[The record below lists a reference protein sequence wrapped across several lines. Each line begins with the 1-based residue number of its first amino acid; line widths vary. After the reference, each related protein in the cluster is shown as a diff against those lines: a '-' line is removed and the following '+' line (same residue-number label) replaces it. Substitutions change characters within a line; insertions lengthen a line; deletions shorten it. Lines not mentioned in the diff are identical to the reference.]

1 MPRDGSLTRTKILDS
16 AEALILDQGFSAT
29 SIDKLIDAVGL
40 TKGTFF
46 YHFKNKAALA
56 RSLVDRYAET
66 DLSMQR
72 DFRSRAEKLSRDPLQ
87 QVLIFVGLYE
97 EMMEGLTDPF
107 PGCLFASYLYE
118 ANLFDDETMGVIDN
132 AYLDWRKNLGEM
144 LNKAVETHPPALPV
158 NTADLADMFTSV
170 IEGAFIMSKTLK
182 EPKLVAAQLGLYK
195 NFLELLFASTP
206 A

>member
-1 MPRDGSLTRTKILDS
+1 MPRDGSLTKTKILDS

-29 SIDKLIDAVGL
+29 SIDKLIDAVGV

-46 YHFKNKAALA
+46 YHFENKAALA
-56 RSLVDRYAET
+56 RTLVERYAEA
-66 DLSMQR
+66 DLSMQQE
-72 DFRSRAEKLSRDPLQ
+72 FRARAEKLSRDPLQ

-107 PGCLFASYLYE
+107 PGCLFASFLYE
-118 ANLFDDETMGVIDN
+118 ANLFDVETMGVIDD

-144 LNKAVETHPPALPV
+144 LDKAAEAHPPTLP
-158 NTADLADMFTSV
+158 TDTSDLADMFTSV

-195 NFLELLFASTP
+195 NFIELLFTP
-206 A
+206 DTA

>member
-29 SIDKLIDAVGL
+29 SIDKLIDAVGV

-46 YHFKNKAALA
+46 YHFENKAALA
-56 RSLVDRYAET
+56 RTLVERYAEA

-72 DFRSRAEKLSRDPLQ
+72 EFRVRAEKLSRDPRQ

-118 ANLFDDETMGVIDN
+118 ANLFDVETMGVIDD
-132 AYLDWRKNLGEM
+132 AYLDWRKNLGAM
-144 LNKAVETHPPALPV
+144 LDRAAEAHPPALQV
-158 NTADLADMFTSV
+158 STSDLADMFTSV

-195 NFLELLFASTP
+195 NFLELLFTQRAT
-206 A
+206 